1 MQAIERSQLGIQE
14 LILKAPV
21 CVVTLLEDRAQVRR
35 IGKVNLTQ
43 GLWRV
48 TVERVAPVLSDKSL
62 RAELLGNYSGTRID
76 DVRVRRKM
84 LVKESDRPAE
94 VQALEAEVRS
104 RSVHEVESLL
114 KTFNNITEDRQHLES
129 SFEQVSTILI
139 KGLQELP
146 VDAVWGQIDPKSWRE
161 QLTTLFNQLRDFRAE
176 ILSNYHTQEHLSQQI
191 NDLITKAK
199 ALSRPDMVYAA
210 YLEADLMIPQA
221 GEYEIAFDYVVPNAM
236 WRPWHQ
242 ARLLLEDKPSV
253 SFRVDG
259 CVWQRTGEDWK
270 DVDLVFSTARASLG
284 TEPPLLTDDPLN
296 VQEKSQQIVIQ
307 SRNQTIQTTGLGTGA
322 APTPV
327 ETPSTVEVPGVD
339 DGGEVRNLRSATKA
353 TIPSDGRPYRV
364 PIFSFSS
371 DAFVEYVLMPEVACQ
386 VVLKSEQTNTAS
398 FPILAGPVDLVRST
412 EFVGKTSL
420 GFIAPGEKFALG
432 WGPDAVM
439 RVQRTTTQKR
449 KQNHLTKWNEVTTTT
464 KLFLS
469 NIGAESRVVKTTERI
484 PISELE
490 QVKVEVI
497 AEKTT
502 DRMQPD
508 ENGFCTWNFTLEPY
522 SQLEASL
529 VFTISAAPEVQ
540 GL

>member
-1 MQAIERSQLGIQE
+1 MQAIEGVKPGIQD
-14 LILKAPV
+14 LTLKAPV
-21 CVVTLLEDRAQVRR
+21 SLVTLLEDRAQVRR
-35 IGKVNLTQ
+35 IGKLNLAQ
-43 GLWRV
+43 GLWRIR
-48 TVERVAPVLSDKSL
+48 VEQVAPVLSDKSL
-62 RAELLGNYSGTRID
+62 RAEFVEDYPGARID

-84 LVKESDRPAE
+84 LVKEGDRPAE
-94 VQALEAEVRS
+94 VQALETEVRS
-104 RSVHEVESLL
+104 LL
-114 KTFNNITEDRQHLES
+114 TTFNNITEDRQHLEYG
-129 SFEQVSTILI
+129 FEQVNTILA

-146 VDAVWGQIDPKSWRE
+146 VDAVWGQLDPKSWRE
-161 QLTTLFNQLRDFRAE
+161 QLSTLFKQLRDLRAE
-176 ILSNYHTQEHLSQQI
+176 ILICYHTQEHLSQQI
-191 NDLITKAK
+191 NDLIAKAL

-210 YLEADLMIPQA
+210 HIEADLMIPQQ

-236 WRPWHQ
+236 WRPYHQ
-242 ARLLLEDKPSV
+242 AHLLLEDKPTV

-296 VQEKSQQIVIQ
+296 VQEKSQKIIIQ
-307 SRNQTIQTTGLGTGA
+307 ARNQTIQTTGLGAGA
-322 APTPV
+322 TPAPV
-327 ETPSTVEVPGVD
+327 ETPATVEVPGVD

-371 DAFVEYVLMPEVACQ
+371 EAFVEYILMPEVTCQ
-386 VVLKSEQTNTAS
+386 VVLKSEQTNSAN

-412 EFVGKTSL
+412 EFVGKTSV

-432 WGPDAVM
+432 WGPDAAM
-439 RVQRTTTQKR
+439 RVQRNTTQKR
-449 KQNHLTKWNEVTTTT
+449 EKDHLTKWNKVTTTT

-469 NIGAESRVVKTTERI
+469 NIGAEARVVKTTERI
-484 PISELE
+484 PVSELE

-502 DRMQPD
+502 DGNQPD

-529 VFTISAAPEVQ
+529 VFAISAAPEVQ

>member
-1 MQAIERSQLGIQE
+1 MQAIEQVKPGIQD
-14 LILKAPV
+14 LTLNAPV

-35 IGKVNLTQ
+35 IGKVNLTS

-48 TVERVAPVLSDKSL
+48 RVEQVAPVLSDKSL
-62 RAELLGNYSGTRID
+62 RAEFFGDYPGARID
-76 DVRVRRKM
+76 DVRVRRQM
-84 LVKESDRPAE
+84 LVKETDRPAE
-94 VQALEAEVRS
+94 VQALEAEFR
-104 RSVHEVESLL
+104 SLL
-114 KTFNNITEDRQHLES
+114 ATFNNITEDRQHLES
-129 SFEQVSTILI
+129 GFEQVNSILA

-146 VDAVWGQIDPKSWRE
+146 VDAVWGQLDPKSWRE
-161 QLTTLFNQLRDFRAE
+161 QLSTLFKQLRDLRAE
-176 ILSNYHTQEHLSQQI
+176 ILNSYHNQQHLRQQI
-191 NDLITKAK
+191 DDLITKAQ

-210 YLEADLMIPQA
+210 HIEADLMIPQE
-221 GEYEIAFDYVVPNAM
+221 GEYELAFDYVVPNAM

-253 SFRVDG
+253 TFRVDG
-259 CVWQRTGEDWK
+259 CVWQRTGEDWT

-284 TEPPLLTDDPLN
+284 TEPPLLSDDALG
-296 VQEKSQQIVIQ
+296 VREKSQQIIIQ
-307 SRNQTIQTTGLGTGA
+307 ARNQTIQTTGLGTGA
-322 APTPV
+322 APSAPV
-327 ETPSTVEVPGVD
+327 ETPATVEVPGVD

-353 TIPSDGRPYRV
+353 TVPSDGRPYRV

-371 DAFVEYVLMPEVACQ
+371 EAFVEYVLMPEVACQ
-386 VVLKSEQTNTAS
+386 VVLKSEQANAAG

-412 EFVGKTSL
+412 EFVGKTSI

-432 WGPDAVM
+432 WGPDAAM

-449 KQNHLTKWNEVTTTT
+449 KQDHLTKWNKVATMT

-469 NIGAESRVVKTTERI
+469 NIGAEPRVVKTTERI
-484 PISELE
+484 PVSELE

-502 DRMQPD
+502 DGVQPD
-508 ENGFCTWNFTLEPY
+508 ENGLCTWNFTLEPY

-529 VFTISAAPEVQ
+529 VFAVSAAPEVQ